1 MSMGVKRSGDGTMRS
16 RAFAAF
22 AGLILVSAASVVV
35 HGHHAFAVEFDVE
48 LPLSLTGTVTRVEMI
63 NPHSWIHIEVTDDDG
78 ETTVW
83 MIEGGSPNALYRRGI
98 TQDSVPIGA
107 ELTVNGYQARDRS
120 NRAVGRDITFSDG
133 RALFFSGTQVPDA
146 AE

>member
-1 MSMGVKRSGDGTMRS
+1 MWLKLLSTV
-16 RAFAAF
+16 
-22 AGLILVSAASVVV
+22 AGAMLILAAPPLA
-35 HGHHAFAVEFDVE
+35 HGHHAFSVEFDVE
-48 LPLSLTGTVTRVEMI
+48 LPLTLTGTVTRVEMI
-63 NPHSWIHIEVTDDDG
+63 NPHSWIHIEVTGDDG

-98 TQDSVPIGA
+98 TRDLVPIGS

-133 RALFFSGTQVPDA
+133 RALFFSDTEIPD
-146 AE
+146 EDE

>member
-1 MSMGVKRSGDGTMRS
+1 MWPKSLSTV
-16 RAFAAF
+16 
-22 AGLILVSAASVVV
+22 AGLMLMLAATHVVR
-35 HGHHAFAVEFDVE
+35 GHHAFSVEFDVE
-48 LPLSLTGTVTRVEMI
+48 LPLTLTGTVTRVEMI
-63 NPHSWIHIEVTDDDG
+63 NPHSWIHIEVTGDDG

-98 TQDSVPIGA
+98 TRDLVPVGS

-133 RALFFSGTQVPDA
+133 RALFFSDTELPD
-146 AE
+146 EEE